1 MNQLIKRLFS
11 DSAAF
16 AIATMGNKLVALAF
30 FPLYAR
36 ILSHKKFALSDWG
49 LTNTYTL
56 ILTYLCILG
65 TDAALAFYYYDAKTE
80 EERRTYFSNA
90 LLFSVA
96 MCLMFGVLAL
106 LFGPSLSSFIYLS
119 THEIGYDYTY
129 LLAIA
134 TFATLGAIVIQHI
147 LAYAR
152 YSRRVWF
159 FNIFSMSYVIGSSAL
174 SLWFVTF
181 INPPVMGIF
190 YGQLIGQG
198 TIALI
203 LLWLY
208 RKEIK
213 WKFSK
218 QHTIQL
224 IKYGAP
230 LLISLLSFWIMSSIS
245 RPILMHLAKY
255 DPNGSYIPPDIFE
268 ATVRVASFIV
278 LITAPF
284 QLAWRPFSMSIK
296 EREDAQQVYGLVGR
310 GLLVFGTLAI
320 MALTFIIEPIYNLL
334 VGSGNH
340 SGKQVD
346 LSSGYLYVWML
357 SLGTLLNVLHPVF
370 GVGLLIKKQTKYIS
384 RVFIMVSVLFLI
396 GNFILVPLYGI
407 WGTVSMTAASY
418 LIAVILIY
426 RASQRVY
433 PVDFKFGAMMVY
445 LTIFIVSM
453 AWISYVQANDLPNPW
468 ITYAIAFVVNIS
480 VVFLT
485 GLIPVKMLYRIGSL
499 LPKLGGKK

>member
-1 MNQLIKRLFS
+1 MNLLIKRLFS

-16 AIATMGNKLVALAF
+16 AISTMGNKLVALAF

-36 ILSHKKFALSDWG
+36 ILKDYEYALADWG

-65 TDAALAFYYYDAKTE
+65 TDAALAFYYFDAKTE
-80 EERRTYFSNA
+80 EDRRSYFSNA
-90 LLFSVA
+90 LIFSMAVCFLFGIFV
-96 MCLMFGVLAL
+96 F
-106 LFGPSLSSFIYLS
+106 LFGPSLSSVIYPS
-119 THEIGYDYTY
+119 TYIVGYDYT
-129 LLAIA
+129 LLLPVA
-134 TFATLGAIVIQHI
+134 TFATLGAIAIQHI

-174 SLWFVTF
+174 SILFLQF

-198 TIALI
+198 TVALI

-218 QHTIQL
+218 VHTGQL

-230 LLISLLSFWIMSSIS
+230 LLVSLLSFWIMSSIS
-245 RPILMHLAKY
+245 KPILMYLAPVDVANKI
-255 DPNGSYIPPDIFE
+255 IPADIFE
-268 ATVRVASFIV
+268 STLRVASFIV

-296 EREDAQQVYGLVGR
+296 ERDDAQQVYGLVGR
-310 GLLVFGTLAI
+310 GLMVFGTLAI

-334 VGSGNH
+334 VGDFSPDD
-340 SGKQVD
+340 KVD
-346 LSSGYLYVWML
+346 LTSGYLYVWML

-370 GVGLLIKKQTKYIS
+370 GIGLLIKKQTKYIS
-384 RVFIMVSVLFLI
+384 RVFIMVAVLFLI
-396 GNFILVPLYGI
+396 GNLVLIPKYGI
-407 WGTVSMTAASY
+407 WGTVSMTSASY

-426 RASQRVY
+426 RASQKVY

-445 LTIFIVSM
+445 LAVFIASM
-453 AWISYVQANDLPNPW
+453 AWISYVQANDLPDPW
-468 ITYAIAFVVNIS
+468 ITYAIAFVVNIF
-480 VVFLT
+480 VVLIT

>member
-1 MNQLIKRLFS
+1 MNQLMKRLFS

-36 ILSHKKFALSDWG
+36 FLDDYESALADWG

-65 TDAALAFYYYDAKTE
+65 TDAALAFYYFDAKTE
-80 EERRTYFSNA
+80 EDRRSYFSNA
-90 LLFSVA
+90 LLFSMA
-96 MCLMFGVLAL
+96 MCFFIGIFVF
-106 LFGPSLSSFIYLS
+106 LFGPSLSSVVYPS
-119 THEIGYDYTY
+119 TQKYGYDYTY
-129 LLAIA
+129 LLPIA

-174 SLWFVTF
+174 SIWFLQIVE
-181 INPPVMGIF
+181 PPVMGIF
-190 YGQLIGQG
+190 YGQLVGQG
-198 TIALI
+198 TIALV

-213 WKFSK
+213 WKYSK
-218 QHTIQL
+218 EHTVQL

-230 LLISLLSFWIMSSIS
+230 LLISLLSFWVLSSIS
-245 RPILMHLAKY
+245 RPILMHLAPT
-255 DPNGSYIPPDIFE
+255 DEAADIFE

-296 EREDAQQVYGLVGR
+296 ERDDAQQVYGLVGR
-310 GLLVFGTLAI
+310 GLIVFGTLAI
-320 MALTFIIEPIYNLL
+320 MALTFIIEPIYNLI
-334 VGSGNH
+334 VGTGS
-340 SGKQVD
+340 SVKKVD

-370 GVGLLIKKQTKYIS
+370 GIGLLIKKQTKYIS
-384 RVFIMVSVLFLI
+384 KV
-396 GNFILVPLYGI
+396 FILVAIFFLVGNLLLVPKYGI

-418 LIAVILIY
+418 LIAVIFIY
-426 RASQRVY
+426 RESQKVY
-433 PVDFKFGAMMVY
+433 PVDFKFGAIMIY
-445 LTIFIVSM
+445 LAVFIASM
-453 AWISYVQANDLPNPW
+453 AWISYVQANELPNPW

-480 VVFLT
+480 VVFIT